1 MRKIWNWMKWDYMR
15 CTSAWYFIFNGKA
28 PKWVPTVIY
37 VILAPF
43 GIALLPV
50 AIIASKCLVFW
61 MTRKLDK
68 ELRELEE
75 V

>member
-1 MRKIWNWMKWDYMR
+1 MQKIWNWMKWDYMR

-28 PKWVPTVIY
+28 PKWV
-37 VILAPF
+37 PF

-75 V
+75 A